1 VVAPPASSTQPAAE
15 VPPPTATTP
24 TATATAPKP
33 TATQKVATPTITAT
47 THEEDDPN
55 GPNGSMNTHVWKL
68 KNGSHVRMIG
78 AIVKN
83 DSNVAD
89 PIVRKA
95 VEWSAW
101 QYNRCYDGAYGG
113 QTSSALRAGTVVV
126 GFDILDQLPRHGTVD
141 RSDFAEDAMNK
152 CVVGT
157 LIGQTIN
164 AAGPTGKGHVTYS
177 FKFVPN

>member
-1 VVAPPASSTQPAAE
+1 
-15 VPPPTATTP
+15 
-24 TATATAPKP
+24 
-33 TATQKVATPTITAT
+33 
-47 THEEDDPN
+47 
-55 GPNGSMNTHVWKL
+55 VWKL
-68 KNGSHVRMIG
+68 KNGAYVRMIG

-101 QYNRCYDGAYGG
+101 EYNRCYDEAYGR
-113 QTSSALRAGTVVV
+113 QPATTLPTGTVVV
-126 GFDILDQLPRHGTVD
+126 GFDILDQLPRNGTVR
-141 RSDFAEDAMNK
+141 RSDFEDDAMNR
-152 CVVGT
+152 CVVRA

-164 AAGPTGKGHVTYS
+164 AAGPNGKGHVTYS